1 MERGLVVSINQRRR
15 RVLCIWKRCSWSRCS
30 WSQLPLLLCAVL
42 VVQAGCSVSVKESS
56 QTKSAPRYD
65 VVKQDSPSVTQ
76 SVPWEIWPI
85 FRDLNGHAVVN
96 RELLLGDEY
105 RRAGQRGLAMETYQ
119 KAETGILSPG
129 EREAVVVRIASQYL
143 VDGDAKQAL
152 ATIGQ
157 YYRDSGKTEAGV
169 NVPIGLVLA
178 FAYGQ
183 HGDLDQAL
191 AWFSKVFDM
200 GVRGGPAQSV
210 AERGVGALLETVSH
224 GELERLAV
232 DWHADL
238 LVSRYIGAER
248 LKRSSSNYLE
258 KGTPSGEPFW
268 KRTEGVALVAVSP
281 VGEVSDAPIH
291 SGASIGVVLGLTD
304 KFAALGKDTQRG
316 IELAMANASQVG
328 IASVTEDVGADS
340 TKASAAVRKLVT
352 ESQPKVV
359 LGPLLTESSV
369 SASQTARE
377 LGVPLVSFSKSEGF
391 NTGRGVYRLGA
402 TTSSQVSALLTAA
415 HYGYGMR
422 RFAVAYPNTSSG
434 REYAQVFREGITRL
448 GLSVELEVPYEASND
463 ETLAEVA
470 RMLEGTSAT
479 GLLIPDVIDVSA
491 RLIQNLSPQLR
502 RQLRPLGIA
511 LWDNVSKIA
520 RSQAVFEGALF
531 VSPFFSQSSRDEV
544 VSFVSSFKAKYGST
558 PNFLAAQGYDAANL
572 VIAALKAESRQEGSF
587 EAMLL
592 QAPPLNGITGV
603 LSTTPSGEIMR
614 TFYVVE
620 VLKDSFQ
627 ELLPSERS
635 TSEYLGDSLN
645 PPPVERS
652 ISFSNGEQVGLGSGF
667 AQVGDG

>member
-1 MERGLVVSINQRRR
+1 MERGLVVSKNQRRR
-15 RVLCIWKRCSWSRCS
+15 VVRYSLSRWS
-30 WSQLPLLLCAVL
+30 LLLCAL
-42 VVQAGCSVSVKESS
+42 LMIQAGCSVSVEEARK
-56 QTKSAPRYD
+56 TTRPLRHD
-65 VVKQDSPSVTQ
+65 VAKQDSPPVIQ
-76 SVPWEIWPI
+76 NVPWEIWPI
-85 FRDLNGHAVVN
+85 FRDLNGHAVVS

-105 RRAGQRGLAMETYQ
+105 RRAGQRALAMEAYQ
-119 KAETGILSPG
+119 KAATGILSPG

-143 VDGDAKQAL
+143 FDGDAKQAL

-169 NVPIGLVLA
+169 NVPFGLVLA
-178 FAYGQ
+178 FGYGQ
-183 HGDLDQAL
+183 HGDVDQAL

-200 GVRGGPAQSV
+200 GVQGGPAQSV
-210 AERGVGALLETVSH
+210 AERGIGALLETVSL
-224 GELERLAV
+224 GDLERLAL
-232 DWHADL
+232 DWHADT

-248 LKRSSSNYLE
+248 LKRSSSNYVE
-258 KGTPSGEPFW
+258 REGYTGEPFW
-268 KRTEGVALVAVSP
+268 KRTDGVALVAVSP
-281 VGEVSDAPIH
+281 VGEISDAPIH
-291 SGASIGVVLGLTD
+291 SGTSIGVILGLTD

-316 IELAMANASQVG
+316 IELAMANASQAG

-402 TTSSQVSALLTAA
+402 TTSSQVNALVTAA

-434 REYAQVFREGITRL
+434 REYAQLFRNEVTRL
-448 GLSVELEVPYEASND
+448 GLSIELEVPYEASND

-491 RLIQNLSPQLR
+491 RLVQNLSPQLR
-502 RQLRPLGIA
+502 RQLRPLGVA

-520 RSQAVFEGALF
+520 RSQAVFQGALF
-531 VSPFFSQSSRDEV
+531 VSPFFSQSSREEV
-544 VSFVSSFKAKYGST
+544 VSFVSSFKAKYGTS

-572 VIAALKAESRQEGSF
+572 VVAALKAESRQEGSF

-592 QAPPLNGITGV
+592 QAPPLNGVTGV
-603 LSTTPSGEIMR
+603 LSTTASGEIMR

-620 VLKDSFQ
+620 VLKDTFQ

-635 TSEYLGDSLN
+635 TSEYIGDSLN
-645 PPPVERS
+645 GAAMERS
-652 ISFSNGEQVGLGSGF
+652 TSFLGAESAVSTSGSI
-667 AQVGDG
+667 QVGDG

>member
-1 MERGLVVSINQRRR
+1 MI
-15 RVLCIWKRCSWSRCS
+15 
-30 WSQLPLLLCAVL
+30 
-42 VVQAGCSVSVKESS
+42 QAGCSVSVEEARK
-56 QTKSAPRYD
+56 TTRPLRHD
-65 VVKQDSPSVTQ
+65 VAKQDSPPVIQ
-76 SVPWEIWPI
+76 NVPWEIWPI
-85 FRDLNGHAVVN
+85 FRDLNGHAVVS

-105 RRAGQRGLAMETYQ
+105 RRAGQRALAMEAYQ
-119 KAETGILSPG
+119 KAATGILSPG

-143 VDGDAKQAL
+143 FDGDAKQAL

-169 NVPIGLVLA
+169 NVPFGLVLA
-178 FAYGQ
+178 FGYGQ
-183 HGDLDQAL
+183 HGDVDQAL

-200 GVRGGPAQSV
+200 GVQGGPAQSV
-210 AERGVGALLETVSH
+210 AERGIGALLETVSL
-224 GELERLAV
+224 GDLERLAL
-232 DWHADL
+232 DWHADT

-248 LKRSSSNYLE
+248 LKRSSSNYVE
-258 KGTPSGEPFW
+258 REGYTGEPFW
-268 KRTEGVALVAVSP
+268 KRTDGVALVAVSP
-281 VGEVSDAPIH
+281 VGEISDAPIH
-291 SGASIGVVLGLTD
+291 SGTSIGVILGLTD

-316 IELAMANASQVG
+316 IELAMANASQAG

-402 TTSSQVSALLTAA
+402 TTSSQVNALVTAA

-434 REYAQVFREGITRL
+434 REYAQLFRNEVTRL
-448 GLSVELEVPYEASND
+448 GLSIELEVPYEASND

-491 RLIQNLSPQLR
+491 RLVQNLSPQLR
-502 RQLRPLGIA
+502 RQLRPLGVA

-520 RSQAVFEGALF
+520 RSQAVFQGALF
-531 VSPFFSQSSRDEV
+531 VSPFFSQSSREEV
-544 VSFVSSFKAKYGST
+544 VSFVSSFKAKYGTS

-572 VIAALKAESRQEGSF
+572 VVAALKAESRQEGSF

-592 QAPPLNGITGV
+592 QAPPLNGVTGV
-603 LSTTPSGEIMR
+603 LSTTASGEIMR

-620 VLKDSFQ
+620 VLKDTFQ

-635 TSEYLGDSLN
+635 TSEYIGDSLN
-645 PPPVERS
+645 GAAMERS
-652 ISFSNGEQVGLGSGF
+652 TSFLGAESAVSTSGSI
-667 AQVGDG
+667 QVGDG